1 MLRYLFLL
9 LCLCYMGEGLA
20 QAGFSWGISLYPNYS
35 DRRLIA
41 YSFITQDEINR
52 LDSLEGGRFSY
63 SGGVLAEWRT
73 EKVSFQTGVNF
84 MNTGYRTISET
95 ILPGD
100 PDENLGTE
108 RRFLFRNFNI
118 EIPAELH
125 FYQEVSP
132 GNEFI
137 FTLGGAMS
145 YNISNSAFKI
155 LQRDGSSERID
166 VTDNEQEFRPVNF
179 AFVTAVGWET
189 DISET
194 LSLVIQP
201 TFEFWMRGIFIDT
214 LELNRN
220 LYNLGV
226 KLNLKFRTVYEDY

>member
-1 MLRYLFLL
+1 MLRILFLF
-9 LCLCYMGEGLA
+9 LCFFYVGESIA

-63 SGGVLAEWRT
+63 SGGILAEWRT
-73 EKVSFQTGVNF
+73 EKVGFQTGLNF
-84 MNTGYRTISET
+84 MNTGYRTIRET
-95 ILPGD
+95 LLPGD
-100 PDENLGTE
+100 PDEGQGTE
-108 RRFLFRNFNI
+108 RSFLFRNFNI
-118 EIPAELH
+118 EVPAELH

-137 FTLGGAMS
+137 FTLGGALS
-145 YNISNSAFKI
+145 YNIANSSFKI
-155 LQRDGSSERID
+155 LHSDGNSERID
-166 VTDNEQEFRPVNF
+166 VADEEQEFRPLNI

-194 LSLVIQP
+194 FSLVIQP
-201 TFEFWMRGIFIDT
+201 TFEFWMRGIFTTTSD
-214 LELNRN
+214 LNRN

-226 KLNLKFRTVYEDY
+226 KVNLKFRTVYEDY